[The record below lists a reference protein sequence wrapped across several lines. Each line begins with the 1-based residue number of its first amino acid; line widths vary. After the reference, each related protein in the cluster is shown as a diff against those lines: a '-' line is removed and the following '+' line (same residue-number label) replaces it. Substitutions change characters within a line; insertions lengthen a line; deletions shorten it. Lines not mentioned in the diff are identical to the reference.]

1 MKINQLISIVRQ
13 KLEKNIKF
21 EHLLIEDKS
30 FLHKKHKGNNLEK
43 FHLKLS
49 IQSKH
54 LQKPNKIQSTRKIHS
69 ILKEELE
76 KYIHSIQILIN

>member
-30 FLHKKHKGNNLEK
+30 FLHKKHKGKNVA
-43 FHLKLS
+43 
-49 IQSKH
+49 I
-54 LQKPNKIQSTRKIHS
+54 T
-69 ILKEELE
+69 KE
-76 KYIHSIQILIN
+76 